1 MRARGSL
8 FLIFEGF
15 GRRSENH
22 RFSMGTLEGPRL
34 REHGQVRLKG
44 RSVGQYSFIQE
55 TPLSKQDT
63 GYSIQD
69 TGIEE

>member
-1 MRARGSL
+1 M
-8 FLIFEGF
+8 IFEGYP
-15 GRRSENH
+15 GGTQAEITRSGEA
-22 RFSMGTLEGPRL
+22 
-34 REHGQVRLKG
+34 KG